1 MSRLSLSSIA
11 PFSVRHRRWLAW
23 GPPVLA
29 VALVAAL
36 ICLAA
41 ANVVVRA
48 NWSEAVD
55 GVFWVDRP
63 EGITAAELARGEAGD
78 LAGIEVGD
86 LLLAVDGVPV
96 ATADEVVAA
105 LHDGNDGARLSYS
118 LLRLGEAALFEV
130 TLRPVPTGPTQLYFI
145 LVCIGV
151 FTLLVGASVR
161 LRRPGNKATLH
172 FFWLSVAFFGMFAFS
187 FSGRL
192 DFLDWVFYWADTI
205 STLVLAPMVVHFA
218 LVFPERAPGWVR
230 DRLGRLLLPLV
241 YAPAVALGLAQAV
254 ALAGDANS
262 SLFTTVVQVVWQL
275 EVAYLATCVITGLA
289 LMILTLRRVPSV
301 TSKRQLRWIVWGAVL
316 GGLPFALGY
325 AFPWALGF
333 DTAPLD
339 LTVLPLSLIPLAF
352 ASAIVRYRLRDVE
365 VIIKRGLVYTA
376 AISAMVAIYLMLSL
390 LATEVFLE
398 ESDDGH
404 NSIIALLATAVV
416 VLVASPVKNAIQSM
430 LDRVYYRDSYDYRRA
445 LVGFARDLNSDL
457 DLNRLAERLVTRVSE
472 TLVIDHTVLMLS
484 PLERDPDGGYRPFH
498 ASGTRP
504 VHEWPALE
512 RRSSIGGRLVEGHTV
527 MLDEPVSTRRHPDA
541 EVTFWRDRGIHYFVP
556 CIFEDATI
564 AVLAL
569 GAKTSGEPLSSEDVA
584 LLAAV
589 AGQVAT
595 AIENGR
601 LYTQLHVKAAEV
613 DRIREFN
620 ENIIESLNDGLV
632 VLDLEDRVLRWN
644 AALERIYGVT
654 HDTAVGE
661 LLTDLFDAS
670 FADRLGRVRREQPEG
685 AALYRVALTSRHEGE
700 QRQLLVNAAVAPLRT
715 PGGGTAGTMLIL
727 EDITERVQL
736 EEQLRLSDKMASI
749 GLLAAGVA
757 HEVNTPLT
765 GISSFTQMLL
775 EGTDPDDPRTQLLE
789 KIERQTFRA
798 AKIVNGLLNLARP
811 GRSDAAG
818 PLDINAVI
826 NDVLTLL
833 EHQLQVSN
841 IQLRRDLSPT
851 PTVVQGVE
859 FKLQQVFLNLF
870 LNAKDAM
877 PTGGWMSVTT
887 RMEGASA
894 VIEVADTGTGIA
906 SEVLP
911 RIYDPF
917 FTTKA
922 VGQGTGLGLSITY
935 GVIKDHK
942 GSIECK
948 TGPDQGTR
956 FILRLPLPPRIEKR
970 SVDQGL
976 TATGGLQAA
985 TGTTNAQ

>member
-1 MSRLSLSSIA
+1 MTRTSSVSTAVRAGRNRWGAWA
-11 PFSVRHRRWLAW
+11 P
-23 GPPVLA
+23 PILA
-29 VALVAAL
+29 VALVAGL
-36 ICLAA
+36 LLLAA
-41 ANVVVRA
+41 ANMVVLS
-48 NWSEAVD
+48 NWNELVD
-55 GVFWVDRP
+55 GVLWTDRA
-63 EGITAAELARGEAGD
+63 EGITAVEVGLGEAGD

-86 LLLAVDGVPV
+86 LLLAIDGVPV
-96 ATADEVVAA
+96 DTAADVVAV
-105 LHDGNDGARLSYS
+105 LHTGQPGTELTYS
-118 LLRLGEAALFEV
+118 VLRFGRAQLYEV
-130 TLRPVPTGPTQLYFI
+130 TLRPVPAVSTAVYFM
-145 LVCIGV
+145 LVGIGV

-192 DFLDWVFYWADTI
+192 DRLDWVFYWADAI
-205 STLVLAPMVVHFA
+205 STLVLAPMFVHFA

-241 YAPAVALGLAQAV
+241 YAPAVVLGLVQAV
-254 ALAGDANS
+254 TLAGDAS
-262 SLFTTVVQVVWQL
+262 SAVFTQAVNAVWRL
-275 EVAYLATCVITGLA
+275 ELAYLATCLITGLV

-301 TSKRQLRWIVWGAVL
+301 TSKRQLRWIVWGAMP

-333 DTAPLD
+333 DTAPLIV
-339 LTVLPLSLIPLAF
+339 TVIPLSLIPLAF
-352 ASAIVRYRLRDVE
+352 VAAIVRYRLRDVE
-365 VIIKRGLVYTA
+365 VIIKRGLVYTVA
-376 AISAMVAIYLMLSL
+376 VSAMIGIYFLLER
-390 LATEVFLE
+390 LATEVFLD
-398 ESDDGH
+398 ESDGH

-430 LDRVYYRDSYDYRRA
+430 LDRVYYRDRYDYRRA
-445 LVGFARDLNSDL
+445 LVGFASDLNSDL
-457 DLNRLAERLVTRVSE
+457 DLNRLAQRLVTRVTE
-472 TLVIDHTVLMLS
+472 TLVIDHTVLMLA
-484 PLERDPDGGYRPFH
+484 PPGNDAGGQFRPFH
-498 ASGTRP
+498 ASGTRGAAD
-504 VHEWPALE
+504 WPSLE
-512 RRSSIGGRLVEGHTV
+512 RTSSIGGRLVGRHTV
-527 MLDEPVSTRRHPDA
+527 MLDESASVRRHPDE
-541 EVTFWRDRGIHYFVP
+541 EVAFWRNYGVHCFVP
-556 CIFEDATI
+556 CVSEEGTI

-569 GAKTSGEPLSSEDVA
+569 GAKTSGAPLSSEDVT

-601 LYTQLHVKAAEV
+601 LYTQIQVKAAEV
-613 DRIREFN
+613 DRIRKFN

-661 LLTDLFDAS
+661 PLSDLFDAS
-670 FADRLGRVRREQPEG
+670 FTERLHRARGEQPLE
-685 AALYRVALTSRHEGE
+685 ATLYRVPLTSRHAGE
-700 QRQLLVNAAVAPLRT
+700 RRQLLVNAAIAPLRT
-715 PGGGTAGTMLIL
+715 PEGDTGGTLVIL
-727 EDITERVQL
+727 EDITARVHL
-736 EEQLRLSDKMASI
+736 EEQLQLSDKMASI

-818 PLDINAVI
+818 PVDVNVVI
-826 NDVLTLL
+826 NDVLALL
-833 EHQLQVSN
+833 EHQFETAN
-841 IQLRRDLSPT
+841 IRLRRELSST
-851 PTVVQGVE
+851 PTMVQGVE

-870 LNAKDAM
+870 LNARDAM
-877 PTGGWMSVTT
+877 SAGGWLSITSRVADTC
-887 RMEGASA
+887 A
-894 VIEVADTGTGIA
+894 VIEVADTGAGIA
-906 SEVLP
+906 SEALP

-917 FTTKA
+917 FTTKG
-922 VGQGTGLGLSITY
+922 VGQGTGLGLSIAY
-935 GVIKDHK
+935 GVIKEHS

-948 TGPDQGTR
+948 SGRDQGTR
-956 FILRLPLPPRIEKR
+956 FTVSLPLASRVEQRSGVQASEALPR
-970 SVDQGL
+970 
-976 TATGGLQAA
+976 
-985 TGTTNAQ
+985 

>member
-1 MSRLSLSSIA
+1 MRASSVPSAPLAVQPSR
-11 PFSVRHRRWLAW
+11 WDAW

-48 NWSEAVD
+48 NWNEVVD
-55 GVFWVDRP
+55 GVLWLDRS
-63 EGITAAELARGEAGD
+63 EGVTAAEVGRGEAAD
-78 LAGIEVGD
+78 LAGIQAGD
-86 LLLAVDGVPV
+86 LLLAIDGVPV
-96 ATADEVVAA
+96 ETADDVVAA
-105 LHDGNDGARLSYS
+105 LHTGRPGATLRYS
-118 LLRLGEAALFEV
+118 LLRFGQARLFDV
-130 TLRPVPTGPTQLYFI
+130 SLRPVPAGQTRVYFV
-145 LVCIGV
+145 LVGIGI

-161 LRRPGNKATLH
+161 LRRPGNQATLH

-192 DFLDWVFYWADTI
+192 YRLDWVFYWADAI
-205 STLVLAPMVVHFA
+205 STLVLAPLFVHFA

-230 DRLGRLLLPLV
+230 DHLGRVLLPIV
-241 YAPAVALGLAQAV
+241 YAPAVVLGIVQAV
-254 ALAGDANS
+254 TLAGDANS
-262 SLFTTVVQVVWQL
+262 AVFATTVEGVWRL
-275 EVAYLATCVITGLA
+275 ELAYLATCVVAGLA

-339 LTVLPLSLIPLAF
+339 LTAIPLSLIPLAF

-376 AISAMVAIYLMLSL
+376 AVSAMIAIYLVLEA

-398 ESDDGH
+398 ESDGH

-430 LDRVYYRDSYDYRRA
+430 LDRVYYRDRYYYRRA
-445 LVGFARDLNSDL
+445 LVGFARDLSSDL
-457 DLNRLAERLVTRVSE
+457 DLNRLAERLVTRVTE
-472 TLVIDHTVLMLS
+472 TLVIDHAALMLA
-484 PLERDPDGGYRPFH
+484 PPGHGAGGVFRPFH
-498 ASGTRP
+498 ASGMR
-504 VHEWPALE
+504 VAADWPALE
-512 RRSSIGGRLVEGHTV
+512 RTSSIGGRLVGGHTV
-527 MLDEPVSTRRHPDA
+527 MLDEPVSARRHPDD
-541 EVTFWRDRGIHYFVP
+541 EVDFWRGQGIHYFVP
-556 CIFEDATI
+556 CVSEEGTI

-569 GAKTSGEPLSSEDVA
+569 GAKASGEPLSSEDVA

-601 LYTQLHVKAAEV
+601 LYTQLQVKAAEV

-644 AALERIYGVT
+644 AALERIYGVP
-654 HDTAVGE
+654 HDTAVGGS
-661 LLTDLFDAS
+661 LNDLFDVS
-670 FADRLGRVRREQPEG
+670 FTDRLRRARREQPGG
-685 AALYRVALTSRHEGE
+685 AALYRVPVTSRHTDAP
-700 QRQLLVNAAVAPLRT
+700 QQLLVNAAIAPLRT
-715 PGGGTAGTMLIL
+715 PDGDTAGTMVIL
-727 EDITERVQL
+727 EDITARVHL
-736 EEQLRLSDKMASI
+736 EEQLQLSDKMASI
-749 GLLAAGVA
+749 GLLATGVA

-775 EGTDPDDPRTQLLE
+775 EGTDPDDPRTALLE

-818 PLDINAVI
+818 PVDVNAVV

-833 EHQLQVSN
+833 EHQLQTAN
-841 IQLRRDLSPT
+841 IQIRRELSPT

-870 LNAKDAM
+870 LNARDAM
-877 PTGGWMSVTT
+877 STGGWLSVSS
-887 RMEGASA
+887 RVEGTQA

-906 SEVLP
+906 SEDLS

-935 GVIKDHK
+935 GVIKEHK
-942 GSIECK
+942 GSIVCSS
-948 TGPDQGTR
+948 GPDQGTR
-956 FILRLPLPPRIEKR
+956 FTVTLPLPPRAQKQ
-970 SVDQGL
+970 S
-976 TATGGLQAA
+976 QAR
-985 TGTTNAQ
+985 

>member
-1 MSRLSLSSIA
+1 MTRSST
-11 PFSVRHRRWLAW
+11 PPGGRRTRWSAW
-23 GPPVLA
+23 APPVLA

-41 ANVVVRA
+41 ANVLVLASWNEV
-48 NWSEAVD
+48 VD
-55 GVFWVDRP
+55 GVLWVDRNG
-63 EGITAAELARGEAGD
+63 EVTAAEVGEGEAGD

-86 LLLAVDGVPV
+86 LLQAIDDVPV
-96 ATADEVVAA
+96 YAADEVVAV
-105 LHDGNDGARLSYS
+105 LHAGRPGTRLTYL
-118 LLRLGEAALFEV
+118 LLRVGQRQFFEV
-130 TLRPVPTGPTQLYFI
+130 TLRPVPGGQSQIYFV
-145 LVCIGV
+145 LVAIGM

-161 LRRPGNKATLH
+161 LRRPGNQATLH
-172 FFWLSVAFFGMFAFS
+172 FFWLCVAFFGMFAFS

-192 DFLDWVFYWADTI
+192 DRLDWVFFWADAI
-205 STLVLAPMVVHFA
+205 STLVLAPMFVHFA

-230 DRLGRLLLPLV
+230 DRLGRLLLPMV
-241 YAPAVALGLAQAV
+241 YAPAVVLGLALAV
-254 ALAGDANS
+254 ALAGDAGS
-262 SLFTTVVQVVWQL
+262 AVFTTAVERVWRL
-275 EVAYLATCVITGLA
+275 EFAYLATCVITGLA

-339 LTVLPLSLIPLAF
+339 LTAIPLSLIPLAF

-376 AISAMVAIYLMLSL
+376 AVAAMVAIYLVLQA
-390 LATEVFLE
+390 LATQVFLE
-398 ESDDGH
+398 ESDEHD
-404 NSIIALLATAVV
+404 SIIALLATAVV

-430 LDRVYYRDSYDYRRA
+430 LDRVYYRDRYDYRRA

-457 DLNRLAERLVTRVSE
+457 DLNRLAERLVTRVTE
-472 TLVIDHTVLMLS
+472 TLVIDHTCLMLAPPGHDAGGVFRPFRVS
-484 PLERDPDGGYRPFH
+484 GARGAGDWPVLER
-498 ASGTRP
+498 T
-504 VHEWPALE
+504 
-512 RRSSIGGRLVEGHTV
+512 SSIGGRLVDRHTV
-527 MLDEPVSTRRHPDA
+527 MLDEPASTRRHPDA
-541 EVTFWRDRGIHYFVP
+541 EVAFWRNQGIHYFVP
-556 CIFEDATI
+556 CVSEEGTI

-569 GAKTSGEPLSSEDVA
+569 GAKTSGEPLNSEDVA

-601 LYTQLHVKAAEV
+601 LYTQLQVKASEV
-613 DRIREFN
+613 DRIRKFN

-644 AALERIYGVT
+644 TALERIYGVT
-654 HDTAVGE
+654 NDAAVGE
-661 LLTDLFDAS
+661 PLANLFDAA
-670 FADRLGRVRREQPEG
+670 FTDRLRRAREEQPDG
-685 AALYRVALTSRHEGE
+685 ATLYRVQLTSRHDDER
-700 QRQLLVNAAVAPLRT
+700 QQLLVNAAIAPLRT
-715 PGGGTAGTMLIL
+715 PGGDTAGTLVIL
-727 EDITERVQL
+727 EDITARVHL
-736 EEQLRLSDKMASI
+736 EEQLQLSDKMASI

-775 EGTDPDDPRTQLLE
+775 EGTEPDDPRTQLLE

-818 PLDINAVI
+818 PVDVNGVI
-826 NDVLTLL
+826 NGVLALL
-833 EHQLQVSN
+833 EHQLQTAN
-841 IQLRRDLSPT
+841 IQLRRELSPT
-851 PTVVQGVE
+851 PTVVLGVE
-859 FKLQQVFLNLF
+859 SKLQQVFLNLF
-870 LNAKDAM
+870 LNARDAM
-877 PTGGWMSVTT
+877 PTGGWLSV
-887 RMEGASA
+887 ASRVEDARA
-894 VIEVADTGTGIA
+894 VIEVADTGSGIA
-906 SEVLP
+906 RDDLP

-935 GVIKDHK
+935 GVIKEHS

-948 TGPDQGTR
+948 SGPDTGTQ
-956 FILRLPLPPRIEKR
+956 FTVSLPLPPLTEKR
-970 SVDQGL
+970 SSSV
-976 TATGGLQAA
+976 AA
-985 TGTTNAQ
+985 SSS

>member
-1 MSRLSLSSIA
+1 MSRSSSVSTA
-11 PFSVRHRRWLAW
+11 PLTVRRNRWDAW

-48 NWSEAVD
+48 NWNEVVD
-55 GVFWVDRP
+55 GVLWVDRS
-63 EGITAAELARGEAGD
+63 EGITAVEVGQGEAAD

-86 LLLAVDGVPV
+86 LLLAIDGVPV
-96 ATADEVVAA
+96 EAAEDVVAV
-105 LHDGNDGARLSYS
+105 LHAGRPAARLSYS
-118 LLRLGEAALFEV
+118 LLRLGQARLFEV
-130 TLRPVPTGPTQLYFI
+130 SLRPVPTGQARIYFV
-145 LVCIGV
+145 LVGIGV

-161 LRRPGNKATLH
+161 VRRPGNQATLH

-192 DFLDWVFYWADTI
+192 DRLDWVFYWADAI
-205 STLVLAPMVVHFA
+205 STLVLAPMFVHFA

-230 DRLGRLLLPLV
+230 DRLGRLLLPIV
-241 YAPAVALGLAQAV
+241 YAPAVVLGLAQAV
-254 ALAGDANS
+254 ALAGDAGS
-262 SLFTTVVQVVWQL
+262 AVFTTVVETVWRL
-275 EVAYLATCVITGLA
+275 EFAYLATCVITGLA

-339 LTVLPLSLIPLAF
+339 LTAIPLSLIPLAF

-376 AISAMVAIYLMLSL
+376 AVSAMVAIYLVLEA

-398 ESDDGH
+398 ESDGH

-430 LDRVYYRDSYDYRRA
+430 LDRVYYRDRYDYRRA

-457 DLNRLAERLVTRVSE
+457 DLNRLAERLVTRVTE
-472 TLVIDHTVLMLS
+472 TLAIDHTVLMLS
-484 PLERDPDGGYRPFH
+484 PPGHEAGGVFRPFH
-498 ASGTRP
+498 ASGVR
-504 VHEWPALE
+504 VAAAWPALE
-512 RRSSIGGRLVEGHTV
+512 GVSSIGGRLVDRHTV
-527 MLDEPVSTRRHPDA
+527 MLDEPASARRHPDG
-541 EVTFWRDRGIHYFVP
+541 EVAFWRDQGIHYFVP
-556 CIFEDATI
+556 CVSEEGTI

-589 AGQVAT
+589 TGQVAT

-601 LYTQLHVKAAEV
+601 LYTQLQVKAAEV

-654 HDTAVGE
+654 LGTAVGE
-661 LLTDLFDAS
+661 SLTDLFDTS
-670 FADRLGRVRREQPEG
+670 FTNRLRSARREQPEG
-685 AALYRVALTSRHEGE
+685 ATLYRVPLSSRHTDE
-700 QRQLLVNAAVAPLRT
+700 QRQLLVNTAIAPLRT
-715 PGGGTAGTMLIL
+715 PEGDTAGTMVIL
-727 EDITERVQL
+727 EDITARVHL
-736 EEQLRLSDKMASI
+736 EEQLQLSDKMASI
-749 GLLAAGVA
+749 GLLATGVA

-775 EGTDPDDPRTQLLE
+775 EGTDPDDPRTALLE

-818 PLDINAVI
+818 PVDVNAVV

-833 EHQLQVSN
+833 EHQLQTAN
-841 IQLRRDLSPT
+841 IQLRRELSST
-851 PTVVQGVE
+851 PTVVHGVE

-870 LNAKDAM
+870 LNARDAM
-877 PTGGWMSVTT
+877 PTGGWLSV
-887 RMEGASA
+887 RSRVDDGRA
-894 VIEVADTGTGIA
+894 VIEVADTGAGIA
-906 SEVLP
+906 SEDLS

-917 FTTKA
+917 FTTKE

-935 GVIKDHK
+935 GVIKEHN
-942 GSIECK
+942 GSIVCES
-948 TGPDQGTR
+948 GPDQGTR
-956 FILRLPLPPRIEKR
+956 FTVSLPLPPRAQKR
-970 SVDQGL
+970 SS
-976 TATGGLQAA
+976 AR
-985 TGTTNAQ
+985 

>member
-1 MSRLSLSSIA
+1 MTRLSSSSTSA
-11 PFSVRHRRWLAW
+11 LAGRKRWDAW
-23 GPPVLA
+23 APPVLA

-36 ICLAA
+36 MCLAA

-48 NWSEAVD
+48 NWTEVVD
-55 GVFWVDRP
+55 GVLWDDLP
-63 EGITAAELARGEAGD
+63 EGVTAVEVSEGEAGD

-86 LLLAVDGVPV
+86 LLLAIDKVPV
-96 ATADEVVAA
+96 ETAGDAVAV
-105 LHDGNDGARLSYS
+105 LHAGQSDASLTYS
-118 LLRLGEAALFEV
+118 LLRLGQARLFEV
-130 TLRPVPTGPTQLYFI
+130 SLRPVPTGQTRVYFV
-145 LVCIGV
+145 LVVIGV

-161 LRRPGNKATLH
+161 LRRPGNQATLH

-192 DFLDWVFYWADTI
+192 DRLDWVFYWADAI
-205 STLVLAPMVVHFA
+205 STKVLAPMFVHFA
-218 LVFPERAPGWVR
+218 LVFPERAPGWIR
-230 DRLGRLLLPLV
+230 NRLGRLLLPIV
-241 YAPAVALGLAQAV
+241 YAPALVLVLVEAV
-254 ALAGDANS
+254 ALAGDAGS
-262 SLFTTVVQVVWQL
+262 GVFTTAVGSVWRL
-275 EVAYLATCVITGLA
+275 EFAYLAICVMTGLA
-289 LMILTLRRVPSV
+289 LMILTLHRVPSV

-333 DTAPLD
+333 DTTAPLD
-339 LTVLPLSLIPLAF
+339 LTAIPLSLIPLAF

-376 AISAMVAIYLMLSL
+376 AVSAMVAIYLVLER
-390 LATEVFLE
+390 LAREVFLE
-398 ESDDGH
+398 ESDGH
-404 NSIIALLATAVV
+404 NSIIAVLATLVV

-430 LDRVYYRDSYDYRRA
+430 LDRVYYRDRYDYRRA

-457 DLNRLAERLVTRVSE
+457 DLNRLAQRLVTRVTE
-472 TLVIDHTVLMLS
+472 TLVIDDMLLMLS
-484 PLERDPDGGYRPFH
+484 PPGNDGDGVYRPFH
-498 ASGTRP
+498 ASGAR
-504 VHEWPALE
+504 VAEDWPALE
-512 RRSSIGGRLVEGHTV
+512 RTSSIGRRLVDRHTV
-527 MLDEPVSTRRHPDA
+527 MLDEPVSARRHPDEDVA
-541 EVTFWRDRGIHYFVP
+541 FWRNQGIHYFVP
-556 CIFEDATI
+556 CVSEEETI

-601 LYTQLHVKAAEV
+601 LYTQLQVKASEV
-613 DRIREFN
+613 DRVRKFN

-632 VLDLEDRVLRWN
+632 VLGLEDRVLRWN

-654 HDTAVGE
+654 HDAAIGE
-661 LLTDLFDAS
+661 PLTDLFDAS
-670 FADRLGRVRREQPEG
+670 FTDRLRRARREQPEG
-685 AALYRVALTSRHEGE
+685 ATLYRVPLVSRHADEP
-700 QRQLLVNAAVAPLRT
+700 RQLLVNAALAPLRT
-715 PGGGTAGTMLIL
+715 PSGDTAGAMVIL
-727 EDITERVQL
+727 EDITARVHL
-736 EEQLRLSDKMASI
+736 EEQLQLSDKMASI

-775 EGTDPDDPRTQLLE
+775 EGTEPDDPRTQLLE

-818 PLDINAVI
+818 PVDLNALI
-826 NDVLTLL
+826 NDVLTLI
-833 EHQLQVSN
+833 EHQLQTSN
-841 IQLRRDLSPT
+841 IKLRRELSAM

-870 LNAKDAM
+870 LNARDAM
-877 PTGGWMSVTT
+877 PTGGWLSICSRV
-887 RMEGASA
+887 EGTQAI
-894 VIEVADTGTGIA
+894 VEVADTGTGIA
-906 SEVLP
+906 SDDLP

-922 VGQGTGLGLSITY
+922 VGQGTGLGLSISY
-935 GVIKDHK
+935 GVIKEHS
-942 GSIECK
+942 GSIECES
-948 TGPDQGTR
+948 GPEHGTR
-956 FILRLPLPPRIEKR
+956 FTLSLPLPPPAEKR
-970 SVDQGL
+970 V
-976 TATGGLQAA
+976 GGVQVLAA
-985 TGTTNAQ
+985 TRLTGTRKADAT

>member
-1 MSRLSLSSIA
+1 M
-11 PFSVRHRRWLAW
+11 
-23 GPPVLA
+23 
-29 VALVAAL
+29 
-36 ICLAA
+36 
-41 ANVVVRA
+41 NVVVRA
-48 NWSEAVD
+48 SRNEAVD
-55 GVFWVDRP
+55 GVLWLDRM
-63 EGITAAELARGEAGD
+63 EGITAAEIGPGEAGE

-86 LLLAVDGVPV
+86 LLLAIDDVPV
-96 ATADEVVAA
+96 ETVADVVAVQHA
-105 LHDGNDGARLSYS
+105 GRFGTELSYA
-118 LLRLGEAALFEV
+118 LLRLGQDRILEV
-130 TLRPVPTGPTQLYFI
+130 TLRPVPTGSTAVYFV
-145 LVCIGV
+145 LVGIGV

-161 LRRPGNKATLH
+161 LRRPGNQATLH

-192 DFLDWVFYWADTI
+192 DRLDWVFYWANEI
-205 STLVLAPMVVHFA
+205 STLVLAPMFVHFA

-241 YAPAVALGLAQAV
+241 YAPAVVLGLWQAV
-254 ALAGDANS
+254 RLAGDAS
-262 SLFTTVVQVVWQL
+262 SAIFTTQVENIWL
-275 EVAYLATCVITGLA
+275 WGDAYLATCVTTGLA

-316 GGLPFALGY
+316 GGLPFTLGY
-325 AFPWALGF
+325 ALPWALGF
-333 DTAPLD
+333 DTSPLD
-339 LTVLPLSLIPLAF
+339 LTAVPLGLIPLAF

-376 AISAMVAIYLMLSL
+376 AAAAMLGIYLVLQQ

-398 ESDDGH
+398 ESDEH
-404 NSIIALLATAVV
+404 NSIIAFLATAVV
-416 VLVASPVKNAIQSM
+416 ALVFSPVKNGIQSM
-430 LDRVYYRDSYDYRRA
+430 LDRVYYRDRYDYRRA

-457 DLNRLAERLVTRVSE
+457 DLDRLAERLVMRVTE

-484 PLERDPDGGYRPFH
+484 PPSNDDGGVFRPFH
-498 ASGTRP
+498 ASGTRGAAD
-504 VHEWPALE
+504 WPALD
-512 RRSSIGGRLVEGHTV
+512 RNSSIVGRLVGRHTV
-527 MLDEPVSTRRHPDA
+527 MLDEPASARRHPDE
-541 EVTFWRDRGIHYFVP
+541 EVAFWRNQGIHYFVP
-556 CIFEDATI
+556 CVAEERTI

-601 LYTQLHVKAAEV
+601 LFTQLQMKASEV
-613 DRIREFN
+613 DRIRKFN

-661 LLTDLFDAS
+661 PLTDLFDPS
-670 FADRLGRVRREQPEG
+670 FAERLHGARLEQRAG
-685 AALYRVALTSRHEGE
+685 ATLYRVPLTSRHGDER
-700 QRQLLVNAAVAPLRT
+700 RQLLVDASIAPLRT
-715 PGGGTAGTMLIL
+715 PEGDIAGTMVIL
-727 EDITERVQL
+727 EDITDRVRL
-736 EEQLRLSDKMASI
+736 EEQLQLSDKMASI

-775 EGTDPDDPRTQLLE
+775 EGAEPGDPRTQLLE

-811 GRSDAAG
+811 GRSNAAG
-818 PLDINAVI
+818 PVDVNAVI
-826 NDVLTLL
+826 SDVLALL
-833 EHQLQVSN
+833 EHQFQTAN
-841 IQLRRDLSPT
+841 IQLRRELSST

-870 LNAKDAM
+870 LNARDAM
-877 PTGGWMSVTT
+877 PTGGWLSIASRV
-887 RMEGASA
+887 EGSYA
-894 VIEVADTGTGIA
+894 VIEVADTGPGIA
-906 SEVLP
+906 GEDLA

-917 FTTKA
+917 FTTKG

-935 GVIKDHK
+935 GVIKEHS

-948 TGPDQGTR
+948 SGPGQGTQ
-956 FILRLPLPPRIEKR
+956 FTVSLPLRPRTEEKR
-970 SVDQGL
+970 SVVQG
-976 TATGGLQAA
+976 AG
-985 TGTTNAQ
+985 